1 MIPEIEELYQEVILD
16 HSRRPRNFGE
26 LPDAA
31 VLVVIDVQEKLCR
44 AMDEKILDRL
54 TGNIGVLQ
62 ETAREL
68 GIPVVVTEQYV
79 KGLGETL
86 LEIKER
92 LAEPALEKMTFSCCG
107 DPAFLDKLKALGR
120 RQVIVVGMETHVCV
134 LQTVI
139 ELLDAGYSVHLVR
152 DAVMSRRKDNWFVG
166 LETARAAGAVITS
179 TEAALFQLLKV
190 AGTESFKKL
199 SKLVR

>member
-1 MIPEIEELYQEVILD
+1 MGIKEKFFLRSED
-16 HSRRPRNFGE
+16 
-26 LPDAA
+26 A

-44 AMDEKILDRL
+44 AMDEKVLERLVRNAGILL
-54 TGNIGVLQ
+54 
-62 ETAREL
+62 EAAREL
-68 GIPVVVTEQYV
+68 AIPVVATEQYV

-86 LEIKER
+86 PELTQH
-92 LAEPALEKMTFSCCG
+92 LTGPAMEKMTFSCCG
-107 DPAFLDKLKALGR
+107 DDAFMEKLKGLGR
-120 RQVIVVGMETHVCV
+120 KQVIVVGMETHVCV

-139 ELLDAGYSVHLVR
+139 EMLDAGYTVHLVR

-166 LETARAAGAVITS
+166 LETAQAAGAVITS
-179 TEAALFQLLKV
+179 TEAALFQLLRI

>member
-1 MIPEIEELYQEVILD
+1 MGIKEQFFLD
-16 HSRRPRNFGE
+16 RN
-26 LPDAA
+26 DA

-44 AMDEKILDRL
+44 AMDEKVLERL
-54 TGNIGVLQ
+54 TTNIGILQ
-62 ETAREL
+62 EAAREL
-68 GIPVVVTEQYV
+68 GMPQVATEQYV

-86 LEIKER
+86 CLLKDR
-92 LAEPALEKMTFSCCG
+92 LAEPAIEKMTFSCCG
-107 DPAFLDKLKALGR
+107 ETPFPDRLKALGR
-120 RQVIVVGMETHVCV
+120 KQVIITGMETHVCV
-134 LQTVI
+134 LQTVL
-139 ELLDAGYSVHLVR
+139 ELLDAGFVVHLVR

-190 AGTESFKKL
+190 AGTEEFKKL

>member
-1 MIPEIEELYQEVILD
+1 MGIKDRFFLE
-16 HSRRPRNFGE
+16 SSN
-26 LPDAA
+26 A

-44 AMDEKILDRL
+44 AMDEKVLERLVRNSTILL
-54 TGNIGVLQ
+54 
-62 ETAREL
+62 EAAKEL
-68 GIPVVVTEQYV
+68 DIPVVATEQYV

-86 LEIKER
+86 PALKHN
-92 LAEPALEKMTFSCCG
+92 LADSALEKMTFSCCG
-107 DPAFLDKLKALGR
+107 DDAFRDKLKKLGR
-120 RQVIVVGMETHVCV
+120 KQVIVVGMETHVCV

-166 LETARAAGAVITS
+166 LETAKAAGAVITS
-179 TEAALFQLLKV
+179 TEAALFQLLKI